1 VRATANSRSH
11 PQSRHHRAGLDTS
24 DQIIVAAV
32 TALFCLGSLLWL
44 TGELAGRLFG
54 DGSPGAEPSELV
66 GIALRFATDPTD
78 PAAAWP
84 RGSRSVLPGPL
95 AFYSCGVVL
104 LALAVAGAT
113 GLWRLWRSLGEARP
127 AASEGG
133 SRWATAAE
141 LKPLIVS
148 GPGNG
153 RLILGRC
160 GRKLLAA
167 EARHSVIVLG
177 PTQSRKT
184 TGFAIPALLEWDGPV
199 IATSVKTDLL
209 RDTLAAR
216 RQRGEVLVY
225 DPTGSTSYVGATWSP
240 LAYCTD
246 WRGAQRTASWLTE
259 AARAEGSGL
268 EDSEFW
274 YQAAAKLLAPLLYAA
289 AATGGTI
296 GDVVRWVDIQDESD
310 VRTALIQANDPA
322 ALQAAAATWNREERA
337 KSSVYTTAETVL
349 AAYADPVVAASAES
363 HRITPERLLDGRA
376 HTLYVVA
383 PSHEQR
389 RLRPLFQTVIASIL
403 STAYERASENG
414 GRIDP
419 ALLVV
424 LDEAANIA
432 PLRDLDT
439 LASTAAG
446 QGIQLVSVFQDLAQ
460 VSARYGERAATVVN
474 NHRAKVLLSGI
485 SDPATLEYAARLL
498 GDEEVMHS
506 SVTRGERGEH
516 STTESTGYR
525 SLAPVHVLRGVR
537 PGEGVLVYGHLPPS
551 RLTLRPT

>member
-1 VRATANSRSH
+1 M
-11 PQSRHHRAGLDTS
+11 QTS
-24 DQIIVAAV
+24 DQVLAGIGAAV
-32 TALFCLGSLLWL
+32 GGLGAVLWA

-54 DGSPGAEPSELV
+54 AGSPATDPSELV
-66 GIALRFATDPTD
+66 AIALRFASDPGD

-84 RGSRSVLPGPL
+84 GAARDSLPGPL
-95 AFYSCGVVL
+95 AFYFCGLVVV
-104 LALAVAGAT
+104 AVAAALVV
-113 GLWRLWRSLGEARP
+113 GLVRAWRALNDASP
-127 AASEGG
+127 AAAEGG
-133 SRWATAAE
+133 SRWATARE
-141 LKPLIVS
+141 LRALVVD
-148 GPGNG
+148 GPGGG
-153 RLILGRC
+153 RLVLGRS

-167 EARHSVIVLG
+167 EARQSVIVLG

-184 TGFAIPALLEWDGPV
+184 TGFAIPALYEWGGPV

-209 RDTLAAR
+209 RDTSAAR
-216 RQRGEVLVY
+216 RQRGEVFVY
-225 DPTGSTSYVGATWSP
+225 DPTETTRYRGASWSP
-240 LAYCTD
+240 LAYCSD
-246 WRGAQRTASWLTE
+246 WRGAQRTAAWLTE
-259 AARAEGSGL
+259 AARAEGTGL
-268 EDSEFW
+268 QDADFW

-296 GDVVRWVDIQDESD
+296 TDVVRWVDTCDESD
-310 VRTALIQANDPA
+310 VRTALIQAGGDAP
-322 ALQAAAATWNREERA
+322 LQAAAATWNREERA
-337 KSSVYTTAETVL
+337 KSSVYTTAETIL
-349 AAYADPVVAASAES
+349 AAYADPVVAASAEG
-363 HRITPERLLDGRA
+363 HRITPARLLDGGA
-376 HTLYVVA
+376 HTLYIVA

-389 RLRPLFQTVIASIL
+389 RLRPLFQTLIASIL
-403 STAYERASENG
+403 AAAYERASENSG
-414 GRIDP
+414 PLDP

-460 VSARYGERAATVVN
+460 ISARYGERAATVVN

-498 GDEEVMHS
+498 GDEEVLQA
-506 SVTRGERGEH
+506 SVTRGEHGEH

-537 PGEGVLVYGHLPPS
+537 PGEGVLVYGHLLPS
-551 RLTLRPT
+551 RLTLR

>member
-1 VRATANSRSH
+1 MRTTTHPKSH
-11 PQSRHHRAGLDTS
+11 PSRHHRDGFDLS
-24 DQIIVAAV
+24 DQLIVAAV
-32 TALFCLGSLLWL
+32 AALFGLGLVLWL

-54 DGSPGAEPSELV
+54 DGPPGAEASELV
-66 GIALRFATDPTD
+66 GIVARFATDPGD

-84 RGSRSVLPGPL
+84 GGSRSALPAPL
-95 AFYSCGVVL
+95 AFYSCLVFL
-104 LALAVAGAT
+104 LALALGTAT
-113 GLWRLWRSLGEARP
+113 GLWRLWRSLDQSP

-133 SRWATAAE
+133 SRWATTAE

-153 RLILGRC
+153 RLILGRS

-209 RDTLAAR
+209 RDTIAAR
-216 RQRGEVLVY
+216 RKRGEVFVY
-225 DPTGSTSYVGATWSP
+225 DPTNTTRYAGATWSP
-240 LAYCTD
+240 LAYCSD

-268 EDSEFW
+268 DDSEFW

-296 GDVVRWVDIQDESD
+296 SDVVRWVDTCDESD

-322 ALQAAAATWNREERA
+322 ALQAAVATWNREERA

-363 HRITPERLLDGRA
+363 HRITPERLLDGGA

-389 RLRPLFQTVIASIL
+389 RLRPLFQTLIASIL
-403 STAYERASENG
+403 AAAYERASDSG
-414 GRIDP
+414 GSIDP

-460 VSARYGERAATVVN
+460 ISARYGGRAATVVN

-498 GDEEVMHS
+498 GDEEVMQA
-506 SVTRGERGEH
+506 SVTRGEHGEH

-525 SLAPVHVLRGVR
+525 SLAPAHVLRGVR
-537 PGEGVLVYGHLPPS
+537 PGEGMLVYGHLPAA
-551 RLTLRPT
+551 RLSLRTA

>member
-1 VRATANSRSH
+1 VRTAHPRAY
-11 PQSRHHRAGLDTS
+11 PQSRHHRAGFDTS
-24 DQIIVAAV
+24 DQIIIGAAA
-32 TALFCLGSLLWL
+32 ALFGLGALLWL
-44 TGELAGRLFG
+44 SGELAGRLFG
-54 DGSPGAEPSELV
+54 DGSPRAEPAELF
-66 GIALRFATDPTD
+66 GIALRFVTDPGD

-84 RGSRSVLPGPL
+84 VGARNVLPGPIP
-95 AFYSCGVVL
+95 FYICLVCL
-104 LALAVAGAT
+104 LALGFALT
-113 GLWRLWRSLGEARP
+113 LGLWRVWRSLDTGVP
-127 AASEGG
+127 ASDGG
-133 SRWATAAE
+133 SRWATARE
-141 LKPLIVS
+141 LKPLIVKR
-148 GPGNG
+148 PGGG
-153 RLILGRC
+153 RLVLGRS

-184 TGFAIPALLEWDGPV
+184 TGFAIPALLEWGGPV

-209 RDTLAAR
+209 RDTITAR
-216 RQRGEVLVY
+216 RQRGELLVY
-225 DPTGSTSYVGATWSP
+225 DPTNTTGYPGATWSP
-240 LAYCTD
+240 LAYCSD

-296 GDVVRWVDIQDESD
+296 TDVVRWVDTQDESD
-310 VRTALIQANDPA
+310 VRTALIQANDSS

-349 AAYADPVVAASAES
+349 AAYADPVVAASADS
-363 HRITPERLLDGRA
+363 HRITPERLLDGGA
-376 HTLYVVA
+376 HTLFVVA

-389 RLRPLFQTVIASIL
+389 RLRPLFQTLIASIL
-403 STAYERASENG
+403 SAVYERASENG
-414 GRIDP
+414 GPIEP
-419 ALLVV
+419 GLLVV

-460 VSARYGERAATVVN
+460 ISARYGERAATVVN

-498 GDEEVMHS
+498 GDEEVLQA

-525 SLAPVHVLRGVR
+525 SLAPAHVLRGVR
-537 PGEGVLVYGHLPPS
+537 PGEGVLVYGHMPAA
-551 RLTLRPT
+551 RLSLRAV